1 MWLQIFDF
9 LREHWDKVITI
20 IISLAAL
27 IISALTWLA
36 QRNFSKKY
44 KKATNVIICNSIKLA
59 LYDIDLLIYKVN
71 HVQDQSFDSYQL
83 TFQIHS
89 LEDNLKLIENIKV
102 DQLPKN
108 DTLNYQTY
116 RKDLV
121 DAIYK
126 INSDIEKFKI
136 QIKSYQRKDKNQIGS
151 ARRYWKGAIL
161 NSCLIVRSQLLR
173 DREYIEKQES
183 IFDEKYANQL
193 ASMDSEAEV
202 IAKNVDYNGLKYVNH
217 D

>member
-136 QIKSYQRKDKNQIGS
+136 QIKSYQRKDKIQIES